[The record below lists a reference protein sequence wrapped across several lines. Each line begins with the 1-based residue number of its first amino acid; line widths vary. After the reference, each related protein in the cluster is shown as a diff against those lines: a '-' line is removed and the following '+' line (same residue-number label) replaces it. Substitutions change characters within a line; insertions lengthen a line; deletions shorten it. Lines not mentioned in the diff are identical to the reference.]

1 MKQHTRIIFAAL
13 CIVMV
18 LSIVLSAAF
27 IITSADHECT
37 GDDCSIC
44 YHIHV
49 CEQILKKLTLGT
61 SVWLGMVAMGIA
73 SVLIPILS
81 QNIQSANTLICMKVK
96 LSC

>member
-1 MKQHTRIIFAAL
+1 MKQRTRIISATL
-13 CIVMV
+13 CIVMA

-37 GDDCSIC
+37 GNDCEIC
-44 YHIHV
+44 HHIHV
-49 CEQILKKLTLGT
+49 CEQVLKKLTLGT
-61 SVWLGMVAMGIA
+61 SVWLGMIAVGIA

-81 QNIQSANTLICMKVK
+81 QNIQSANTLIRMKVK